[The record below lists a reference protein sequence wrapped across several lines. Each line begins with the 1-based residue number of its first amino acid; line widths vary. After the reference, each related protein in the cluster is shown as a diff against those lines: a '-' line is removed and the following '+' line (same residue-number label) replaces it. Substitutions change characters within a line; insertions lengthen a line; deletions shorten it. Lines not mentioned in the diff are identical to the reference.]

1 MTSNESSRLLAHH
14 LDAARD
20 HRAHT
25 VSLPARVPTSPLAV
39 IEPTF
44 NRSTTTAVASPP
56 PLHQPNSPNANRNAQ
71 VHGQAIIVEATP
83 YHLDRVRVPNP
94 AKRAA
99 PDPRLDEIREA
110 AAADALKEEIAEKG
124 AAASQAQARSRP
136 IATLRTVSEPFLSG
150 VSLSSS
156 PPPSPSMSTS
166 SRPSRQEPPATMP
179 RTTSIDSTVSSIS
192 SASQSQRTPGASSYR
207 ISDSAGPQDIASL
220 IAAAGSPEAAI
231 QKLLSDKSSA
241 ASHNAQLWR
250 LVEKQRAMI
259 LGLNRDLEKSMKEK
273 DRYRRKLKESL
284 VQSSSAPTLTNSGQL
299 LDDIVTR
306 DDSQSPALSEQK
318 RSVISQSTLR
328 DGSLDSPKDSEP
340 SEAASSY
347 LSRSDTP
354 LNASKLQSPV
364 VSSAARSATGV
375 NMTNGKLDQADNVT
389 ASRHA
394 VPGVSE
400 ATAPLAQ
407 IVANTRSPPV
417 SPRTPDLS
425 HRGHHPSLSISSAA
439 SPPGTAASFSG
450 AFKGASRKAPPAPLN
465 LSPKHKDAMPTNIV
479 DASES
484 EYEEEPEKIRANRV
498 VRGRRK
504 TREEDDRERETLARE
519 EEENRSKSMKSKQSK
534 SKSLPPKETP
544 AIVPEMALPSIV
556 QGHTAN
562 VSTGARERVPTY
574 QPSGDP
580 AAILSQRA
588 IAEQPGIL
596 QRNVTAPSLMS
607 PGLPMSPRPG
617 DRPPNSPMPR
627 APNKALNSMPLS
639 PRVGTAGLPLS
650 PRPPKQ
656 PIPMPPQTPL
666 AFASPHLARAEAYHH
681 AAQASQSSIGSAL
694 NSTPD
699 PSPEHERPSFSSD
712 PKSPGEVYKG
722 LVTEQYPGL
731 LLPPN
736 ALPSIF
742 VKTASSRMRP
752 SRQSYMAPKHFEDN
766 PVFTLA
772 IHARSDGKQLW
783 RVEKTF
789 AAMAT
794 LNHQIRLVTTF
805 QERLPDRSLFAGHA
819 PAKIDARRQA
829 LDAFFERMMDAI
841 LDERAA
847 HIVCKFLSAEAFE
860 SESSEYFP
868 AVHERRPDTPVGKG
882 RARREG
888 YLTKRGKNF
897 GGWKARYFVLDGPN
911 LKYFEAPGGAQL
923 GSIKLQNA
931 QIGKQSPGT
940 NNSAAEDEENQ
951 FRHAFLILEPKR
963 KDSSS
968 LVRHVLCAESD
979 GERDQWVDALLQ
991 YVDWRDDG
999 EEFGR
1004 GVPISKA
1011 DISAPRSP
1019 KMSRSFNELRPSSQG
1034 SDASRLKYLD
1044 PMRSVGYESTV
1055 AGEAPVMGP
1064 PSTRVSNT
1072 PSPPYDVAQHSGTS
1086 STSEQ
1091 SFPQHP
1097 TISGPSNAHVIQNSG
1112 QWGMKPPP
1120 TPGFQKDKK
1129 RGLFGFRGRSSSDL
1143 GPEKAMPP
1151 GSNPD
1156 NDIRAAFGVPLAES
1170 IVAAQVA
1177 GVNTELPAVMYRC
1190 VEYLEYKNAIAEEG
1204 IFRLSGS
1211 NTIIKALRDRFNT
1224 EGDVNLVA
1232 EEKYDIHAVASLLKL
1247 YLRELPASILTREL
1261 HLEFLQ
1267 CLELNAKDKIIKL
1280 NVLVNRLPRPNLVLL
1295 QALSEFLLSIVN
1307 NANVNKMNVRNG
1319 KPHLQTFIFIMPLLT
1334 LYSRHR
1340 ICTYPQ
1346 RSWSTDFL
1354 FCRGPSCHLRPSH
1367 GRV

>member
-1 MTSNESSRLLAHH
+1 
-14 LDAARD
+14 
-20 HRAHT
+20 
-25 VSLPARVPTSPLAV
+25 
-39 IEPTF
+39 
-44 NRSTTTAVASPP
+44 
-56 PLHQPNSPNANRNAQ
+56 
-71 VHGQAIIVEATP
+71 
-83 YHLDRVRVPNP
+83 
-94 AKRAA
+94 
-99 PDPRLDEIREA
+99 
-110 AAADALKEEIAEKG
+110 
-124 AAASQAQARSRP
+124 
-136 IATLRTVSEPFLSG
+136 
-150 VSLSSS
+150 
-156 PPPSPSMSTS
+156 
-166 SRPSRQEPPATMP
+166 
-179 RTTSIDSTVSSIS
+179 
-192 SASQSQRTPGASSYR
+192 
-207 ISDSAGPQDIASL
+207 
-220 IAAAGSPEAAI
+220 
-231 QKLLSDKSSA
+231 
-241 ASHNAQLWR
+241 
-250 LVEKQRAMI
+250 MI

-284 VQSSSAPTLTNSGQL
+284 VQSSSAPALTSAGQP
-299 LDDIVTR
+299 LDDIATR
-306 DDSQSPALSEQK
+306 DDSQSPALPEQK
-318 RSVISQSTLR
+318 RSAASQAVLR
-328 DGSLDSPKDSEP
+328 DPSLESPKPRDP
-340 SEAASSY
+340 SETTPSY
-347 LSRSDTP
+347 ARSDTP
-354 LNASKLQSPV
+354 LDASKLNSPISPFTV
-364 VSSAARSATGV
+364 RSAAGG
-375 NMTNGKLDQADNVT
+375 NMANGKLDQADNVT
-389 ASRHA
+389 TSRHA

-400 ATAPLAQ
+400 PTAPLAQ
-407 IVANTRSPPV
+407 IVANTRSPPT

-425 HRGHHPSLSISSAA
+425 HRGHQPSLSISSAT

-465 LSPKHKDAMPTNIV
+465 LSPKHQDAMPTNII

-498 VRGRRK
+498 IRGRRK
-504 TREEDDRERETLARE
+504 TREDDDRERETLARE
-519 EEENRSKSMKSKQSK
+519 EEEHRSKSKKNKQSK
-534 SKSLPPKETP
+534 SKSLPPKDAP
-544 AIVPEMALPSIV
+544 AIALEMALPPMV
-556 QGHTAN
+556 QSNTVAEPAA
-562 VSTGARERVPTY
+562 ARERVPTY

-588 IAEQPGIL
+588 IGEHSGIL

-627 APNKALNSMPLS
+627 APNKSLNSMPLS
-639 PRVGTAGLPLS
+639 PRAGMPLS

-656 PIPMPPQTPL
+656 PIPLPPQTPS
-666 AFASPHLARAEAYHH
+666 FFTSPHLARAEAYHH
-681 AAQASQSSIGSAL
+681 ATQASQSSIGSQP

-699 PSPEHERPSFSSD
+699 PSPEHERPSMSSEQRL
-712 PKSPGEVYKG
+712 PGEVYKG
-722 LVTEQYPGL
+722 LVTDQYPGL

-742 VKTASSRMRP
+742 VKTASSRMKP
-752 SRQSYMAPKHFEDN
+752 SRQSFMAPKHFEDN

-794 LNHQIRLVTTF
+794 LNHQIRLVTAF

-841 LDERAA
+841 QDERAA

-868 AVHERRPDTPVGKG
+868 AIHERRPDTPVGKG
-882 RARREG
+882 RTRREG

-931 QIGKQSPGT
+931 QIGKQSPGA
-940 NNSAAEDEENQ
+940 NNSSIDDEENQ

-1004 GVPISKA
+1004 GVPISKV

-1019 KMSRSFNELRPSSQG
+1019 KVQRSFNELRPSSQG
-1034 SDASRLKYLD
+1034 PDASRLRYLD
-1044 PMRSVGYESTV
+1044 PMRSVGYESTI

-1064 PSTRVSNT
+1064 PSTRVSDT
-1072 PSPPYDVAQHSGTS
+1072 PSPPYDAPQHSGTS
-1086 STSEQ
+1086 SGASEQ

-1120 TPGFQKDKK
+1120 TPGLQKDKK

-1143 GPEKAMPP
+1143 GPEKATPP
-1151 GSNPD
+1151 GSSFD
-1156 NDIRAAFGVPLAES
+1156 NGVRAAFGVPLAES
-1170 IVAAQVA
+1170 IEAAQAV

-1190 VEYLEYKNAIAEEG
+1190 IEYLTFKDAIAEEG

-1211 NTIIKALRDRFNT
+1211 NTVIKALRDRFNT
-1224 EGDVNLVA
+1224 EGDIDLV
-1232 EEKYDIHAVASLLKL
+1232 EDERNYDIHAVASLLKL

-1267 CLELNAKDKIIKL
+1267 CLELNPKDKIIKL
-1280 NVLVNRLPRPNLVLL
+1280 NVLVNRLPRPNRVLL

-1307 NANVNKMNVRNG
+1307 NADVNKMNVRNG
-1319 KPHLQTFIFIMPLLT
+1319 KSSSQIIA
-1334 LYSRHR
+1334 
-1340 ICTYPQ
+1340 I
-1346 RSWSTDFL
+1346 
-1354 FCRGPSCHLRPSH
+1354 
-1367 GRV
+1367 

>member
-14 LDAARD
+14 RDTARD
-20 HRAHT
+20 HRSHT
-25 VSLPARVPTSPLAV
+25 VSLPVRAAPTSPLAL
-39 IEPTF
+39 IEPSSY
-44 NRSTTTAVASPP
+44 RSIIAAPAVPSP
-56 PLHQPNSPNANRNAQ
+56 HQPSSPAANRNAQ
-71 VHGQAIIVEATP
+71 VHGSEIIVESNP
-83 YHLDRVRVPNP
+83 YVPDRVRVPDP
-94 AKRAA
+94 AKRAT
-99 PDPRLDEIREA
+99 PDPQLDEIREA
-110 AAADALKEEIAEKG
+110 ATADALKEEIAEKD
-124 AAASQAQARSRP
+124 AAASQAQTHSRP

-150 VSLSSS
+150 VSLTKS
-156 PPPSPSMSTS
+156 PPSSPSMSTS

-192 SASQSQRTPGASSYR
+192 SVSASHRTPGAPSYR
-207 ISDSAGPQDIASL
+207 VSEGAGPQDIASV

-273 DRYRRKLKESL
+273 DRYRKKLKESL
-284 VQSSSAPTLTNSGQL
+284 VQSSSAPALTGSSQL
-299 LDDIVTR
+299 LDDAVVR
-306 DDSQSPALSEQK
+306 EDSQSPALPEQK
-318 RSVISQSTLR
+318 RSAVSQSVLR
-328 DGSLDSPKDSEP
+328 DGSLDSPESNGPSDST
-340 SEAASSY
+340 SSY
-347 LSRSDTP
+347 HGRADTP
-354 LNASKLQSPV
+354 LDASKLNLPTSP
-364 VSSAARSATGV
+364 SKARSAASA
-375 NMTNGKLDQADNVT
+375 NMANAKLDQADNAT
-389 ASRHA
+389 TSRHA

-400 ATAPLAQ
+400 ATAPPTQ
-407 IVANTRSPPV
+407 IIATTRSPPT
-417 SPRTPDLS
+417 SPRTPELS
-425 HRGHHPSLSISSAA
+425 HGGHQHSFSISSAV
-439 SPPGTAASFSG
+439 SPTGAAPSFSG

-465 LSPKHKDAMPTNIV
+465 LSPKPKDVMTTHIV

-484 EYEEEPEKIRANRV
+484 EYEEEPEKIRASRDS
-498 VRGRRK
+498 RGRRK
-504 TREEDDRERETLARE
+504 TREDDDRERETLARE
-519 EEENRSKSMKSKQSK
+519 EEEHRSKSKKSKQGQSK
-534 SKSLPPKETP
+534 SKSLPPKEAP
-544 AIVPEMALPSIV
+544 AIAMEKALPPTI
-556 QGHTAN
+556 QGNAAAESAGT
-562 VSTGARERVPTY
+562 RERVPTY

-580 AAILSQRA
+580 AAILSHRA
-588 IAEQPGIL
+588 VAENPGIL
-596 QRNVTAPSLMS
+596 QRHVTAPSLMS

-639 PRVGTAGLPLS
+639 PRMGTAGLPLS

-656 PIPMPPQTPL
+656 PIPMPPQTPMS
-666 AFASPHLARAEAYHH
+666 FASPHLARAEAYHH
-681 AAQASQSSIGSAL
+681 AAQASQSSIGSQQ

-699 PSPEHERPSFSSD
+699 PSPEQDRPSFSSD
-712 PKSPGEVYKG
+712 PRSPGEVFKG
-722 LVTEQYPGL
+722 LVTDQYPGL

-742 VKTASSRMRP
+742 VKTASSRMKP
-752 SRQSYMAPKHFEDN
+752 SRQSYMAPKHLEEN

-783 RVEKTF
+783 RVEKSF

-794 LNHQIRLVTTF
+794 LNQQIRLVTTF
-805 QERLPDRSLFAGHA
+805 HERLPDRSLFAGHA

-829 LDAFFERMMDAI
+829 LDAFFERMLDAI
-841 LDERAA
+841 QDERAA

-860 SESSEYFP
+860 SEPVEYFP
-868 AVHERRPDTPVGKG
+868 ARRERRPDTPVGKG
-882 RARREG
+882 RTRREG

-931 QIGKQSPGT
+931 QIGKQSPGA
-940 NNSAAEDEENQ
+940 NNSSIDDEENQ

-979 GERDQWVDALLQ
+979 GERDLWVDALLQ
-991 YVDWRDDG
+991 YVDWRDEG

-1004 GVPISKA
+1004 GVPITKA

-1019 KMSRSFNELRPSSQG
+1019 KASRSFNELRPSSQG
-1034 SDASRLKYLD
+1034 PDATRMKYLD
-1044 PMRSVGYESTV
+1044 PMRSVGYESTI

-1064 PSTRVSNT
+1064 PGARVSDT
-1072 PSPPYDVAQHSGTS
+1072 PSPPYDVTHHSGTS
-1086 STSEQ
+1086 SGASEQ
-1091 SFPQHP
+1091 SFAQHP

-1129 RGLFGFRGRSSSDL
+1129 RGLFGFRGRTSSDY
-1143 GPEKAMPP
+1143 GPDKPTPP

-1156 NDIRAAFGVPLAES
+1156 TGVRVAFGVPLAES
-1170 IVAAQVA
+1170 IEAAQAV

-1190 VEYLEYKNAIAEEG
+1190 IEYLTFKDAIAEEG

-1211 NTIIKALRDRFNT
+1211 NTVIKALRERFNT
-1224 EGDVNLVA
+1224 EGDVDLV
-1232 EEKYDIHAVASLLKL
+1232 EDQKNYDIHAVASLLKL

-1261 HLEFLQ
+1261 HLDFLH
-1267 CLELNAKDKIIKL
+1267 CLELNPRDRIIKL
-1280 NVLVNRLPRPNLVLL
+1280 NVLVNRLPRPNRVLL
-1295 QALSEFLLSIVN
+1295 EALSEFLSSIVN
-1307 NANVNKMNVRNG
+1307 NAEVNKMNVRNG
-1319 KPHLQTFIFIMPLLT
+1319 KFPSNSRCPGLITNVLQSAL
-1334 LYSRHR
+1334 S
-1340 ICTYPQ
+1340 
-1346 RSWSTDFL
+1346 
-1354 FCRGPSCHLRPSH
+1354 SH
-1367 GRV
+1367 QP

>member
-1 MTSNESSRLLAHH
+1 MTSNESSKL
-14 LDAARD
+14 LDAARE
-20 HRAHT
+20 HRTHT
-25 VSLPARVPTSPLAV
+25 VSLPVRAPTSPLAIHESSSNHSPLAV
-39 IEPTF
+39 LSLQPPSSPST
-44 NRSTTTAVASPP
+44 NRSI
-56 PLHQPNSPNANRNAQ
+56 Q
-71 VHGQAIIVEATP
+71 VHGRTIVADSTSP
-83 YHLDRVRVPNP
+83 STDRVRAPNP
-94 AKRAA
+94 SKRVA

-124 AAASQAQARSRP
+124 AAAARAKALSHPRP
-136 IATLRTVSEPFLSG
+136 TTTATARTVSEPFLSG
-150 VSLSSS
+150 ASSLSSS
-156 PPPSPSMSTS
+156 PLNSPSMSTS
-166 SRPSRQEPPATMP
+166 SRPTRQEPTANMP
-179 RTTSIDSTVSSIS
+179 RTASIDSTVSSVS
-192 SASQSQRTPGASSYR
+192 NASTSQRPLGASSYR
-207 ISDSAGPQDIASL
+207 ISESAGPQDIASL
-220 IAAAGSPEAAI
+220 ITAAGSPEAAI

-284 VQSSSAPTLTNSGQL
+284 VQSSSAPALTPTGQL
-299 LDDIVTR
+299 LDDGEAR
-306 DDSQSPALSEQK
+306 DDSESPALPEQT
-318 RSVISQSTLR
+318 RSLASQSVLR
-328 DGSLDSPKDSEP
+328 EVILDSPKDGEP
-340 SEAASSY
+340 SGAASPFPG
-347 LSRSDTP
+347 RPDTP
-354 LNASKLQSPV
+354 LGPNKNFSPTAK
-364 VSSAARSATGV
+364 SPAGTGV
-375 NMTNGKLDQADNVT
+375 NMANGELGQADHVT
-389 ASRHA
+389 TPHHA
-394 VPGVSE
+394 VPQESGPP
-400 ATAPLAQ
+400 APLAQ
-407 IVANTRSPPV
+407 IVASTRSPPV

-425 HRGHHPSLSISSAA
+425 ERGHKPSLSISSAA
-439 SPPGTAASFSG
+439 SPSANGASFSG

-465 LSPKHKDAMPTNIV
+465 LSPKAKEPMPTALV

-484 EYEEEPEKIRANRV
+484 EYEEEPERIRADRV
-498 VRGRRK
+498 IRGRRK
-504 TREEDDRERETLARE
+504 TREEDDHEREMLAKQE
-519 EEENRSKSMKSKQSK
+519 EEHRSKSKKSKQSNSN
-534 SKSLPPKETP
+534 SKSLPPKEAPPDISETN
-544 AIVPEMALPSIV
+544 VPPIIKSHTVAGSIDEKT
-556 QGHTAN
+556 H
-562 VSTGARERVPTY
+562 VPTY
-574 QPSGDP
+574 RPTGDP

-588 IAEQPGIL
+588 ISGQPGIL
-596 QRNVTAPSLMS
+596 QRNITAPSMMS

-627 APNKALNSMPLS
+627 APNKALSSMPLS
-639 PRVGTAGLPLS
+639 PRMGATGFPLS

-656 PIPMPPQTPL
+656 PIPMPPQTPMS
-666 AFASPHLARAEAYHH
+666 FASPHLARAEAYHR
-681 AAQASQSSIGSAL
+681 AGQASQSSVGSHL
-694 NSTPD
+694 NSTPE
-699 PSPEHERPSFSSD
+699 PSPENERPSLSND

-742 VKTASSRMRP
+742 VRTASSRMKP

-805 QERLPDRSLFAGHA
+805 NERLPDRSLFTGHA

-829 LDAFFERMMDAI
+829 LDSFFERMLDAI
-841 LDERAA
+841 QDERAA
-847 HIVCKFLSAEAFE
+847 HIVCKFLSVEAFE
-860 SESSEYFP
+860 AEGGDYFP
-868 AVHERRPDTPVGKG
+868 ADRERRPDTPVGKG
-882 RARREG
+882 RTLREG

-897 GGWKARYFVLDGPN
+897 GGWKARYFVLDGPS

-923 GSIKLQNA
+923 GSIKLPNA
-931 QIGKQSPGT
+931 QIGKQSPGA
-940 NNSAAEDEENQ
+940 NNGSMEDEENQ

-979 GERDQWVDALLQ
+979 TERDSWVDALLQ
-991 YVDWRDDG
+991 YVDWRDEN

-1004 GVPISKA
+1004 GVPISKS

-1019 KMSRSFNELRPSSQG
+1019 KLSRSFNELRPSSQG
-1034 SDASRLKYLD
+1034 PDASRARQLD
-1044 PMRSVGYESTV
+1044 AMRSVGYESTV

-1064 PSTRVSNT
+1064 PSVRASGT

-1086 STSEQ
+1086 SGASEQ

-1097 TISGPSNAHVIQNSG
+1097 VISGPSNAHVIQNSG

-1129 RGLFGFRGRSSSDL
+1129 RGIFGFRGRSSSDL
-1143 GPEKAMPP
+1143 GPEKGTPP

-1156 NDIRAAFGVPLAES
+1156 SGVRATFGVPLAES
-1170 IVAAQVA
+1170 VDCAQPV
-1177 GVNTELPAVMYRC
+1177 GVNTELPAVIYRC
-1190 VEYLEYKNAIAEEG
+1190 IEYLNYKDAIAEEG

-1211 NTIIKALRDRFNT
+1211 NTIIKALRERFNT
-1224 EGDVNLVA
+1224 EGDVDLV
-1232 EEKYDIHAVASLLKL
+1232 EDQRNYDIHAVASLLKL

-1267 CLELNAKDKIIKL
+1267 CLELTPKDKIIKL
-1280 NVLVNRLPRPNLVLL
+1280 NVLVNRLPRSNRVLL
-1295 QALSEFLLSIVN
+1295 QALSEFLASIVE
-1307 NANVNKMNVRNG
+1307 NADVNKMNVRNG
-1319 KPHLQTFIFIMPLLT
+1319 KSFRHKPSAIV
-1334 LYSRHR
+1334 YS
-1340 ICTYPQ
+1340 
-1346 RSWSTDFL
+1346 
-1354 FCRGPSCHLRPSH
+1354 
-1367 GRV
+1367 

>member
-14 LDAARD
+14 LDATRD
-20 HRAHT
+20 HRLHT
-25 VSLPARVPTSPLAV
+25 VSLPVRTPTSPLAL
-39 IEPTF
+39 IEPS
-44 NRSTTTAVASPP
+44 NRSTIAAPAVSSPQ
-56 PLHQPNSPNANRNAQ
+56 QPNSPSANRNAQ
-71 VHGQAIIVEATP
+71 VHGHAIVVEAAP
-83 YHLDRVRVPNP
+83 YTTDRVRVPNP

-124 AAASQAQARSRP
+124 AVASQAQEHPRP
-136 IATLRTVSEPFLSG
+136 IVTPRTVSEPFLSG
-150 VSLSSS
+150 VSLTSS
-156 PPPSPSMSTS
+156 PPTSPTMSTS

-179 RTTSIDSTVSSIS
+179 RTTSIDSTVSSVS
-192 SASQSQRTPGASSYR
+192 SVSTSQKTPATSISSYR
-207 ISDSAGPQDIASL
+207 ISESAGPQDIASL
-220 IAAAGSPEAAI
+220 ISAAGSPEAAI

-273 DRYRRKLKESL
+273 ERYRRKLKESL
-284 VQSSSAPTLTNSGQL
+284 AQSPSASTLTPSGQPL
-299 LDDIVTR
+299 EDIMTR
-306 DDSQSPALSEQK
+306 DESQSPALPEQK
-318 RSVISQSTLR
+318 RSAALQSAQR
-328 DGSLDSPKDSEP
+328 DDSLDSPKISER
-340 SEAASSY
+340 SDASSY
-347 LSRSDTP
+347 HGRADTP
-354 LNASKLQSPV
+354 LDASKVKSPI
-364 VSSAARSATGV
+364 SPSTTGSAAGV
-375 NMTNGKLDQADNVT
+375 NMANGELGRADNAT
-389 ASRHA
+389 TFRHA

-400 ATAPLAQ
+400 PTAPLAQ
-407 IVANTRSPPV
+407 IVANTRSPPT

-425 HRGHHPSLSISSAA
+425 QRGHQPSLSISSAT
-439 SPPGTAASFSG
+439 SPSATTPSFSA

-465 LSPKHKDAMPTNIV
+465 LSPKPKDVMPTNFV

-484 EYEEEPEKIRANRV
+484 EYEEEPEKIRADRV
-498 VRGRRK
+498 IRGRRK
-504 TREEDDRERETLARE
+504 TREDDDRERETLARE
-519 EEENRSKSMKSKQSK
+519 EEEHRSKSKKDKQSKSK

-544 AIVPEMALPSIV
+544 AITSEMALPHMIHDRGVVELSDAKR
-556 QGHTAN
+556 H
-562 VSTGARERVPTY
+562 VPTY

-588 IAEQPGIL
+588 IAEHPGIL

-627 APNKALNSMPLS
+627 APNKALNSIPMS
-639 PRVGTAGLPLS
+639 PRAGLPLS

-656 PIPMPPQTPL
+656 PIPMPPQTPMS
-666 AFASPHLARAEAYHH
+666 FASPHLARAEAYHH
-681 AAQASQSSIGSAL
+681 ATQASQSSIGSQI

-699 PSPEHERPSFSSD
+699 PSPEHERPLFASD

-722 LVTEQYPGL
+722 LVTDQYPGL

-742 VKTASSRMRP
+742 VKTASSRMKP
-752 SRQSYMAPKHFEDN
+752 SRQSYMAPKNFEDN

-794 LNHQIRLVTTF
+794 LNHQIRSVTSF

-829 LDAFFERMMDAI
+829 LDSFFERMSDAI
-841 LDERAA
+841 QDERAA

-868 AVHERRPDTPVGKG
+868 AIRENRPDTPVGKG
-882 RARREG
+882 RTRREG

-923 GSIKLQNA
+923 GSIKLQNS
-931 QIGKQSPGT
+931 QIGKQSPGA
-940 NNSAAEDEENQ
+940 NNTIEDEENQ

-968 LVRHVLCAESD
+968 LMRHVLCAESD
-979 GERDQWVDALLQ
+979 AERDQWVDALLQ
-991 YVDWRDDG
+991 YVDWRDEG

-1004 GVPISKA
+1004 GVPISKS

-1019 KMSRSFNELRPSSQG
+1019 KLSRSFNELRPSSQG
-1034 SDASRLKYLD
+1034 PDASRTKYLD

-1064 PSTRVSNT
+1064 PIRTSGT
-1072 PSPPYDVAQHSGTS
+1072 PPPPYDVAHHSGTS
-1086 STSEQ
+1086 SGVSEQ

-1143 GPEKAMPP
+1143 GAEKAIPP

-1156 NDIRAAFGVPLAES
+1156 NGIRAAFGVPLAES
-1170 IVAAQVA
+1170 IEAAQTV

-1190 VEYLEYKNAIAEEG
+1190 IEYLTFKDAIAEEG

-1211 NTIIKALRDRFNT
+1211 NTVIKALRDRFNT
-1224 EGDVNLVA
+1224 EGDVDLVGDHNN
-1232 EEKYDIHAVASLLKL
+1232 YDIHAVASLLKL

-1267 CLELNAKDKIIKL
+1267 CLELNPKDKIIKL
-1280 NVLVNRLPRPNLVLL
+1280 NVLVNKLPRPNRVLL

-1307 NANVNKMNVRNG
+1307 NADINKMNVRNG
-1319 KPHLQTFIFIMPLLT
+1319 KQ
-1334 LYSRHR
+1334 Y
-1340 ICTYPQ
+1340 
-1346 RSWSTDFL
+1346 
-1354 FCRGPSCHLRPSH
+1354 
-1367 GRV
+1367 

>member
-14 LDAARD
+14 REPARD

-25 VSLPARVPTSPLAV
+25 ISLPARVPTSPLARND
-39 IEPTF
+39 PDNS
-44 NRSTTTAVASPP
+44 NRSTTTAPAVHRPGP
-56 PLHQPNSPNANRNAQ
+56 QHHHQQQPSSPNANRNAQ
-71 VHGQAIIVEATP
+71 VHGEAIIVESTP
-83 YHLDRVRVPNP
+83 YFLDRVRVPNP

-124 AAASQAQARSRP
+124 AAASQAQAQSRP
-136 IATLRTVSEPFLSG
+136 IATLRTASEPFLSG
-150 VSLSSS
+150 VSSTSS
-156 PPPSPSMSTS
+156 PPSSPNMSTS
-166 SRPSRQEPPATMP
+166 TRPSRQEPSANMP

-207 ISDSAGPQDIASL
+207 ISESAGPQDVASL

-284 VQSSSAPTLTNSGQL
+284 VQSSSAPTLTSSGQS
-299 LDDIVTR
+299 LDDIVAR

-318 RSVISQSTLR
+318 RSAISQSVLR
-328 DGSLDSPKDSEP
+328 DTSLDSPKDSEP
-340 SEAASSY
+340 SEPTPSF
-347 LSRSDTP
+347 LNRSDTP
-354 LNASKLQSPV
+354 LDARKMQLPTTP
-364 VSSAARSATGV
+364 SAARSAPGV
-375 NMTNGKLDQADNVT
+375 DMTNGKLEQADNVT
-389 ASRHA
+389 TSRHQ

-407 IVANTRSPPV
+407 IVANTRSPPI

-425 HRGHHPSLSISSAA
+425 QRGHHPSLSISSAA
-439 SPPGTAASFSG
+439 SPAGTAASFSG

-465 LSPKHKDAMPTNIV
+465 LSPKPKDAMPTKFA

-484 EYEEEPEKIRANRV
+484 EYEEEPEKIRADRV
-498 VRGRRK
+498 FRGRRK

-519 EEENRSKSMKSKQSK
+519 EEEHRSKSKKSKQSK
-534 SKSLPPKETP
+534 SKSLPPKEAP
-544 AIVPEMALPSIV
+544 AIADMALPRMA
-556 QGHTAN
+556 QGHPVTVPA
-562 VSTGARERVPTY
+562 GGREHVPTY

-588 IAEQPGIL
+588 VADQPGIL
-596 QRNVTAPSLMS
+596 QRNVTAPLLMS

-627 APNKALNSMPLS
+627 APNKSLNSIPLS

-656 PIPMPPQTPL
+656 PIPMPPQTPM
-666 AFASPHLARAEAYHH
+666 AFASPHLARAEAYQAFHH
-681 AAQASQSSIGSAL
+681 ATQVSQSSIGSQM

-699 PSPEHERPSFSSD
+699 PSPENERPSFSSD
-712 PKSPGEVYKG
+712 PRLPGEVYKG
-722 LVTEQYPGL
+722 LITEQYPGL

-752 SRQSYMAPKHFEDN
+752 SRQSFMAPKHFDEN
-766 PVFTLA
+766 PVLTLA
-772 IHARSDGKQLW
+772 VHARSDGKQLW
-783 RVEKTF
+783 RVEKTYASMSALNQHIRF
-789 AAMAT
+789 AT
-794 LNHQIRLVTTF
+794 KF
-805 QERLPDRSLFAGHA
+805 EERLPDRSLFAGHA

-829 LDAFFERMMDAI
+829 LDSFFERMMDAVH
-841 LDERAA
+841 DEKAA
-847 HIVCKFLSAEAFE
+847 EIVCKFLSADAFE

-868 AVHERRPDTPVGKG
+868 AIHERRPDTPVGKG

-931 QIGKQSPGT
+931 QIGKQSPT
-940 NNSAAEDEENQ
+940 ANNSSTEDEENQ

-979 GERDQWVDALLQ
+979 GERDQWVDGLLQ

-1034 SDASRLKYLD
+1034 PDASRLKYLD
-1044 PMRSVGYESTV
+1044 PMRSVGYESTI

-1064 PSTRVSNT
+1064 SSARVSDT
-1072 PSPPYDVAQHSGTS
+1072 PSSPYDVAQHSGTS
-1086 STSEQ
+1086 SGASEQ

-1097 TISGPSNAHVIQNSG
+1097 TISGPSNAQIIQNSNS
-1112 QWGMKPPP
+1112 WGMKPPP
-1120 TPGFQKDKK
+1120 TPSFQKDKK

-1143 GPEKAMPP
+1143 GPEKASLP
-1151 GSNPD
+1151 GSVPD
-1156 NDIRAAFGVPLAES
+1156 NGIRAAFGVPLAES
-1170 IVAAQVA
+1170 IEAAQAV
-1177 GVNTELPAVMYRC
+1177 GVDTELPAVMYRC
-1190 VEYLEYKNAIAEEG
+1190 IEYLTFKDAIAEEG

-1211 NTIIKALRDRFNT
+1211 NTVIKALRDRFNT
-1224 EGDVNLVA
+1224 EGDVDLV
-1232 EEKYDIHAVASLLKL
+1232 EDQRNYDIHAVASLLKL

-1267 CLELNAKDKIIKL
+1267 CLELNPKDKIIKL
-1280 NVLVNRLPRPNLVLL
+1280 NVLVNRLPRPNRVLL

-1307 NANVNKMNVRNG
+1307 NADINKMNVRNG
-1319 KPHLQTFIFIMPLLT
+1319 KLLPIIPLLSAIAN
-1334 LYSRHR
+1334 LAQSESCLHL
-1340 ICTYPQ
+1340 P
-1346 RSWSTDFL
+1346 STFL
-1354 FCRGPSCHLRPSH
+1354 AR
-1367 GRV
+1367 

>member
-25 VSLPARVPTSPLAV
+25 VSLPARVPTSPLAL
-39 IEPTF
+39 IEPSS
-44 NRSTTTAVASPP
+44 NRSTITAPAVSSPQ
-56 PLHQPNSPNANRNAQ
+56 LQQQPSSPSANRNAQ
-71 VHGQAIIVEATP
+71 VHGREIIVDSTP
-83 YHLDRVRVPNP
+83 YFLDRVRVPNP

-124 AAASQAQARSRP
+124 AAASQAQAHSRP
-136 IATLRTVSEPFLSG
+136 IATLRTTSEPFLSG
-150 VSLSSS
+150 VSLTSS
-156 PPPSPSMSTS
+156 PPSSPSMSTS

-192 SASQSQRTPGASSYR
+192 SASQRTPGASSYR
-207 ISDSAGPQDIASL
+207 ISESAGSQDIASL
-220 IAAAGSPEAAI
+220 IAAAGSPEAVI

-284 VQSSSAPTLTNSGQL
+284 VQSSSAPTLTTSGQP
-299 LDDIVTR
+299 LDDIVAR
-306 DDSQSPALSEQK
+306 DNSQSPALSEQK
-318 RSVISQSTLR
+318 RSAMSQSVLR

-340 SEAASSY
+340 SERTASY

-354 LNASKLQSPV
+354 LDAGRLQSPINP
-364 VSSAARSATGV
+364 SGARSATGV

-389 ASRHA
+389 TSHHA

-400 ATAPLAQ
+400 TTAPLAQ

-425 HRGHHPSLSISSAA
+425 HRGHHPSLSISSAT

-465 LSPKHKDAMPTNIV
+465 LSPKPKDAMPTNLV
-479 DASES
+479 DVSES

-498 VRGRRK
+498 IRGRRK
-504 TREEDDRERETLARE
+504 TREDDDRERETLARE
-519 EEENRSKSMKSKQSK
+519 EEEHRSKSKKSKQSKSK
-534 SKSLPPKETP
+534 SKSLPPKEAP
-544 AIVPEMALPSIV
+544 AVALEMELPQMAQSHAV
-556 QGHTAN
+556 N
-562 VSTGARERVPTY
+562 VSTGSREHVPTY

-588 IAEQPGIL
+588 VAEQPGIL
-596 QRNVTAPSLMS
+596 QRHVTAPSLMS

-627 APNKALNSMPLS
+627 APNKALSSMPLS
-639 PRVGTAGLPLS
+639 PRAGTAGLPLS
-650 PRPPKQ
+650 PRPPRQ
-656 PIPMPPQTPL
+656 PIPMPPQTPM
-666 AFASPHLARAEAYHH
+666 AFVPPHLARPEAYQAYQTYQH
-681 AAQASQSSIGSAL
+681 ATQASQSSIGSQP

-699 PSPEHERPSFSSD
+699 PSPEHERPSISSD
-712 PKSPGEVYKG
+712 MRLPGEVYKG
-722 LVTEQYPGL
+722 LVVEQFPEL

-752 SRQSYMAPKHFEDN
+752 SRQSYMAPKHFEEN

-772 IHARSDGKQLW
+772 VHARSDGKQLW
-783 RVEKTF
+783 RVEKTY
-789 AAMAT
+789 AAMVA
-794 LNHQIRLVTTF
+794 LGQGVRSATTF
-805 QERLPDRSLFAGHA
+805 LERLPDRSLFSGHA
-819 PAKIDARRQA
+819 PSKIDARRQA
-829 LDAFFERMMDAI
+829 LDSFFERMLDAI
-841 LDERAA
+841 QDEKAA
-847 HIVCKFLSAEAFE
+847 LIVCKFLSAEAFE

-868 AVHERRPDTPVGKG
+868 AARERRPDTPVGKG
-882 RARREG
+882 RTRREG

-931 QIGKQSPGT
+931 QIGKQSPT
-940 NNSAAEDEENQ
+940 ANNNAADDEENQ

-979 GERDQWVDALLQ
+979 GERDQWVDALRQ

-1019 KMSRSFNELRPSSQG
+1019 KMSRSFNELRPSSLG
-1034 SDASRLKYLD
+1034 PDASRLKYLD

-1064 PSTRVSNT
+1064 PSTRVSDT
-1072 PSPPYDVAQHSGTS
+1072 PSPPYDVAQHSGAS
-1086 STSEQ
+1086 SGTSEQ

-1097 TISGPSNAHVIQNSG
+1097 TISGPSNAQIIQNSN
-1112 QWGMKPPP
+1112 QWGMRPPP
-1120 TPGFQKDKK
+1120 TPSFQKDKK

-1143 GPEKAMPP
+1143 GPEKATPP

-1156 NDIRAAFGVPLAES
+1156 NGIRAAFGVPLAES
-1170 IVAAQVA
+1170 IEAAQAV

-1190 VEYLEYKNAIAEEG
+1190 IEYLTFKDAIAEEG

-1211 NTIIKALRDRFNT
+1211 NTVIKALRDRFNT
-1224 EGDVNLVA
+1224 EGDVDLV
-1232 EEKYDIHAVASLLKL
+1232 EDQKNYDIHAVASLLKL

-1261 HLEFLQ
+1261 HLEFLH
-1267 CLELNAKDKIIKL
+1267 CLELNAKDRLIKL
-1280 NVLVNRLPRPNLVLL
+1280 NVLVNRLPRPNRVLL

-1307 NANVNKMNVRNG
+1307 NADVNKMNVRNG
-1319 KPHLQTFIFIMPLLT
+1319 KPPLKSYTTSFI
-1334 LYSRHR
+1334 
-1340 ICTYPQ
+1340 C
-1346 RSWSTDFL
+1346 
-1354 FCRGPSCHLRPSH
+1354 
-1367 GRV
+1367 